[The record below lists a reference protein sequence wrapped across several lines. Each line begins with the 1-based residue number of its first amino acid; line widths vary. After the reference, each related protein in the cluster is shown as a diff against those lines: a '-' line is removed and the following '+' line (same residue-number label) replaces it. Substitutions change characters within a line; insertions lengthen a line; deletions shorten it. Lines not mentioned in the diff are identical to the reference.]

1 MGARYLLTLL
11 PQYRPLPNAPVQ
23 VPSGWGWV
31 DDRQEGLAAAM
42 CRHNVHHAG
51 RSIWRRTDG
60 VMVSASDAASGC
72 KLMTLV
78 NQTVAVGAAHYC
90 SVHRQCDG
98 SARAGVHSLPIAAQA
113 AEQVIS
119 TQPREPSPQAPRPL
133 TVYGGP
139 LKRSLTVCLRPNS
152 LPRSTTPPPEGP
164 RKRLQRFAAV
174 DTALLNMGEAILR
187 LQQDT
192 LTLKDTLQDLRRLS

>member
-11 PQYRPLPNAPVQ
+11 PKYRPLPNASEQ

-51 RSIWRRTDG
+51 RSIWRRADG

-119 TQPREPSPQAPRPL
+119 TQPREPSPQAPGLLLFTGARLNAALPPACGPTPSRAPSRP
-133 TVYGGP
+133 
-139 LKRSLTVCLRPNS
+139 
-152 LPRSTTPPPEGP
+152 P
-164 RKRLQRFAAV
+164 RKGHASACSALRQR
-174 DTALLNMGEAILR
+174 T
-187 LQQDT
+187 QHC
-192 LTLKDTLQDLRRLS
+192 